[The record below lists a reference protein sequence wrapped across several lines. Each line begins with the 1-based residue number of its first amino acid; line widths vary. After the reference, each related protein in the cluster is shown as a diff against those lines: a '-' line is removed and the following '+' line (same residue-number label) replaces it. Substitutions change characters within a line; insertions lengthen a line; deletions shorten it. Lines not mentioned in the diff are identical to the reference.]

1 MDKKIFGVTGLMACG
16 KGTVAKYFAE
26 KYNADTFRFST
37 ILRDV
42 LDRLYLPQSR
52 ENFQKITP
60 MLLDLFGTDLL
71 SKIIAQDVAK
81 SNKDIIIV
89 EGIRRFPDIE
99 YLKKMPGF
107 KLVAIEVDAKIR
119 YQRLVA
125 RSENPGDAEK
135 TWEQFLEEHK
145 AATEIDIPKLMEAS
159 DIKINNS
166 GSVEELYKQLDNL
179 INPVK

>member
-26 KYNADTFRFST
+26 KYGADTFRFST

-52 ENFQKITP
+52 ENFQKMTP

-81 SNKDIIIV
+81 SKKDIIIV

-99 YLKKMPGF
+99 YLKKLPGF
-107 KLVAIEVDAKIR
+107 KLLAVEVDAKIR
-119 YQRLVA
+119 YQRLVV
-125 RSENPGDAEK
+125 RNENPGDAEK

-145 AATEIDIPKLMEAS
+145 AATEINIPKLMETA
-159 DIKINNS
+159 DIKINND
-166 GSVEELYKQLDNL
+166 GTLEDLYKQLDKL
-179 INPVK
+179 LE